1 MKKFI
6 IIDHSLCSL
15 QGHHYEC
22 SISVAEAATRSGYQP
37 IILANRALSRSLL
50 STEIQIIP
58 VFDVDWFNQP
68 IVIDEEKYNREQL
81 ENKEKKPFKEYINY
95 QLYIWNYKYPKWSIF
110 GEKVE
115 GSTKRSKEWLKKDWQ
130 LLRSIPLSNTLWGLL
145 KIIWGLIRFIFGLA
159 IKSISE
165 IAKKTGKLS
174 QNPIAKNQSFTET
187 LAEILPTLNLTPEDQ
202 VLIHTFGIE
211 QLEEL
216 YYFLEKSDRAS
227 LPTYHLLFRRDTDEP
242 LVINAKGMGL
252 KRSLQAFYDSQ
263 LWPNK
268 IRFYTDTE
276 DLVRKHNALSPVQLS
291 QVPISFRQEKLVDQS
306 SQDVKDFIH
315 IVYLGDARSEKGY
328 QHLPNLIDALWPT
341 YLQLNKVKFT
351 IQSNYNV
358 QGGEVEILAAKLAL
372 SQYPENKIKLIDHPI
387 SPDDYYQLL
396 ASADIV
402 VLPYNPQN
410 YQRTSGVLTEALAAG
425 KPVVVPDGSWLA
437 QQVDETRAS
446 IYRDPQDLPQAV
458 IRLLENLPTFTQAA
472 QQFSIQWR
480 SRQSPDY
487 FLDCLLKS
495 AAWSTAQLSTGEI
508 RQPKSVPL
516 PPSVLLI
523 LSADLILDGENL
535 DKLNY
540 FSQCDYRV
548 YGIFY
553 SSEKDVNIHS
563 LKQILESY
571 RLYQFWILTDKNDRI
586 DPKDFTSFEY
596 QQYLEDSYYQ
606 RSTLLQT
613 WMDASCLQ
621 IPAELKQ
628 TINNIH
634 IDLVYIDS
642 LIYGQY
648 TKKLGLNTTTI
659 ILDVS
664 QLYSYHYALRDRREV
679 SPQELNWE
687 IEKLKQYPVLVTN
700 FEHLAEKLKELTGN
714 SQAYGISDTSKSK
727 TVLNYL
733 ALNQACQNILGD
745 KTLAVEQFNTSSKI
759 AILYPWGDIQERQ
772 SGASQ
777 RTGLLLDYLQKQ
789 AFETRVYTIGKPR
802 KIWSE
807 GIYYEYYNSDFGQAE
822 LVKNVYQDA
831 YESWRET
838 LNLLGENVDDGL
850 STLNENWLP
859 WIYYQFRFDPSFKN
873 WIEGI
878 TDWADIVILEY
889 PFWGE
894 ILGKICSQKNVKL
907 ILTAHDVLSYNLDE
921 DSLLR
926 KIALTEEINALKQ
939 ADAVVTLSQDDQTF
953 FEKYQIKSHCVPIAI
968 DTKKINDVCQ
978 KRSTLKNP
986 EELAIANRLN
996 SDFCLFVGSQ
1006 HNPNIEAVKQIRQ
1019 WSNSTPSTAETFT
1032 GQFVIV
1038 GGCWQIEEK
1047 GNFISL
1053 GKVSDEL
1060 LTYLYQRAILV
1071 LSPLS
1076 SGTGMSVKTIEAMAY
1091 GKVILGTSVGFRG
1104 YPVESGVNC
1113 VMCDNLDDYPEKIG
1127 HLIQQPEVLNRIGQ
1141 QAKEFA
1147 QDYDYHLLYKTYLDL
1162 IL

>member
-22 SISVAEAATRSGYQP
+22 SISVAEAAARAGYQP

-50 STEIQIIP
+50 STEIRIIP

-68 IVIDEEKYNREQL
+68 IVIEKEKF
-81 ENKEKKPFKEYINY
+81 NKEKSENTKKKTFQEYIHY
-95 QLYIWNYKYPKWSIF
+95 QLYLWNYKYPRWSIF

-159 IKSISE
+159 LKVISK
-165 IAKKTGKLS
+165 IFKKVGKPS
-174 QNPIAKNQSFTET
+174 QVLTSKNQSFTET
-187 LAEILPTLNLTPEDQ
+187 LAEILPTLNLTPDDQ
-202 VLIHTFGIE
+202 VFIHTFGIE

-216 YYFLEKSDRAS
+216 YYFLAKSDRDL

-252 KRSLQAFYDSQ
+252 KVCLQAFYDSQ
-263 LWPNK
+263 LWPSK

-291 QVPISFRQEKLVDQS
+291 QVPIPFRQEKLVNQS
-306 SQDVKDFIH
+306 SQEVKGYIH

-328 QHLPNLIDALWPT
+328 QHLPNLIDALWQN
-341 YLQLNKVKFT
+341 YLQPNKVKFT
-351 IQSNYNV
+351 IQSNYNIE
-358 QGGEVEILAAKLAL
+358 GGEVEILAAKLSL
-372 SQYPENKIKLIDHPI
+372 SQYPKSKIKLIDHPMQ
-387 SPDDYYQLL
+387 PDDYYQLL

-437 QQVDETRAS
+437 QQVDESRGS
-446 IYRDPQDLPQAV
+446 IYRDPQDLSQAV
-458 IRLLENLPTFTQAA
+458 IRLLENLPTFTQSAKA
-472 QQFSIQWR
+472 FSIHWR

-487 FLDCLLKS
+487 FLDCLLKPVDWRS
-495 AAWSTAQLSTGEI
+495 IQSPIE
-508 RQPKSVPL
+508 QPKLVQL

-523 LSADLILDGENL
+523 LSADLILEGGNL
-535 DKLNY
+535 EQLNY
-540 FSQCDYRV
+540 FCRCGYRV

-553 SSEKDVNIHS
+553 TSEKVVNLNS

-571 RLYQFWILTDKNDRI
+571 RLYQFWILTGKDERI
-586 DPKDFTSFEY
+586 DPNSFTSFEY

-606 RSTLLQT
+606 RSTLLQY
-613 WMDASCLQ
+613 WIDASRLQ
-621 IPAELKQ
+621 IPTELKQ
-628 TINNIH
+628 TLNNIQ
-634 IDLVYIDS
+634 INLVYIDS
-642 LIYGQY
+642 MIYGQY
-648 TKKLGLNTTTI
+648 TKKLDLKTTI
-659 ILDVS
+659 VILEVS
-664 QLYSYHYALRDRREV
+664 QLYSYNYALCDRREV
-679 SPQELNWE
+679 DPQELNWE
-687 IEKLKQYPVLVTN
+687 IEQLKQYPVLVTD
-700 FEHLAEKLKELTGN
+700 FQHLAEKLQELTKN
-714 SQAYGISDTSKSK
+714 NQIYGIK
-727 TVLNYL
+727 TVSNPKIVLNYP

-745 KTLAVEQFNTSSKI
+745 KTLAIEKFNHSPKI

-777 RTGLLLDYLQKQ
+777 RTGLLLDYLQNQ
-789 AFETRVYTIGKPR
+789 AFETRVYTIGQTQ

-807 GIYYEYYNSDFGQAE
+807 GIYYEYYNSDFEQAE

-831 YESWRET
+831 YRSWRET
-838 LNLLGENVDDGL
+838 LNLLGENVDNGL

-859 WIYYQFRFDPSFKN
+859 GIYYQFRFDPSFKN
-873 WIEGI
+873 WVERI
-878 TDWADIVILEY
+878 TDWADVVILEY

-907 ILTAHDVLSYNLDE
+907 ILTAHDVLSHNLDK

-939 ADAVVTLSQDDQTF
+939 ADAVVTLSENDQSF
-953 FEKYQIKSHCVPIAI
+953 FEKYNIKSYCVPIAI
-968 DTKKINDVCQ
+968 DAEKINNTCQ

-986 EELAIANRLN
+986 EELEITNRLN

-1006 HNPNIEAVKQIRQ
+1006 HNPNMEAVKQIRH
-1019 WSNSTPSTAETFT
+1019 WLNSTNPISAPNTV
-1032 GQFVIV
+1032 QFVIV
-1038 GGCWQIEEK
+1038 GSCWPIEEE

-1060 LTYLYQRAILV
+1060 LIYLYQRATLV

-1076 SGTGMSVKTIEAMAY
+1076 SGTGMSVKIIEAMAY

-1104 YPVESGVNC
+1104 YPVKSGINC
-1113 VMCDNLDDYPEKIG
+1113 VICDSLEDYPKKIEQ
-1127 HLIQQPEVLNRIGQ
+1127 LLQQPEVLELMGKKAR
-1141 QAKEFA
+1141 EFA
-1147 QDYDYHLLYKTYLDL
+1147 QGYDYHLLYKTYLDL

>member
-22 SISVAEAATRSGYQP
+22 SISVAEAAVRAGYQP

-50 STEIQIIP
+50 SSEIKIIP

-68 IVIDEEKYNREQL
+68 IILEKEKYNKETS
-81 ENKEKKPFKEYINY
+81 EKKTFKESIHY
-95 QLYIWNYKYPKWSIF
+95 QLYLWNYKYPCWSIF

-145 KIIWGLIRFIFGLA
+145 KIIWGLIRFIFGLGVKG
-159 IKSISE
+159 ISKIGKKSNKS
-165 IAKKTGKLS
+165 S
-174 QNPIAKNQSFTET
+174 QVLASKNQSFTET
-187 LAEILPTLNLTPEDQ
+187 LVEILPTLNLTPNDQ

-216 YYFLEKSDRAS
+216 YYFFKKSDRDL
-227 LPTYHLLFRRDTDEP
+227 LPTYHLLFRRDTDES

-252 KRSLQAFYDSQ
+252 KVCLQAFYDSQ

-276 DLVRKHNALSPVQLS
+276 DLVKKYNALSSVKLG
-291 QVPISFRQEKLVDQS
+291 QVPIPFRQEKLVNQS
-306 SQDVKDFIH
+306 SQDAKDFIH

-328 QHLPNLIDALWPT
+328 QHLPNLIDALWQN
-341 YLQLNKVKFT
+341 YLQTDKVKFT
-351 IQSNYNV
+351 IQSNYNID
-358 QGGEVEILAAKLAL
+358 GGEVEILAAKLAL
-372 SQYPENKIKLIDHPI
+372 SQYPESKIKLIDHPM

-396 ASADIV
+396 ALADIV
-402 VLPYNPQN
+402 ILPYNPQN

-425 KPVVVPDGSWLA
+425 KPVVVPKGSWLA
-437 QQVDETRAS
+437 RQVDETRAS

-472 QQFSIQWR
+472 QEFSLNWR

-487 FLDCLLKS
+487 FLDCLLKPVD
-495 AAWSTAQLSTGEI
+495 WPLVKLPIEQTQ
-508 RQPKSVPL
+508 SVEL
-516 PPSVLLI
+516 FPSVLLI
-523 LSADLILDGENL
+523 LSVELILEGENL

-540 FSQCDYRV
+540 FCQCGYRV
-548 YGIFY
+548 YAIFY
-553 SSEKDVNIHS
+553 ISEKAVDINYI
-563 LKQILESY
+563 KQILESY
-571 RLYQFWILTDKNDRI
+571 KLYQFWILTDKYERI
-586 DPKDFTSFEY
+586 DPKSFTSSKY
-596 QQYLEDSYYQ
+596 QQYLEDSYYK
-606 RSTLLQT
+606 RSTLLRD
-613 WMDASCLQ
+613 WMDASRLQ
-621 IPAELKQ
+621 IPIELKQ
-628 TINNIH
+628 TLNNIQ

-642 LIYGQY
+642 LIYAQY
-648 TKKLGLNTTTI
+648 SQKLALDTKTI
-659 ILDVS
+659 ILEVS

-679 SPQELNWE
+679 NPQELNWE
-687 IEKLKQYPVLVTN
+687 IEQLKQYPVLVTDSQ
-700 FEHLAEKLKELTGN
+700 HLTEKLKELTAN
-714 SQAYGISDTSKSK
+714 SQIHGISHLSKSK
-727 TVLNYL
+727 ICLNYL
-733 ALNQACQNILGD
+733 ALNQACRNILGN
-745 KTLAVEQFNTSSKI
+745 KTLAIEKFNPSPKI
-759 AILYPWGDIQERQ
+759 AILYPWEDIQERQ

-777 RTGLLLDYLQKQ
+777 RTSLLLDYLQKQ
-789 AFETRVYTIGKPR
+789 AFETRVYTIGQPR
-802 KIWSE
+802 KIWLE

-831 YESWRET
+831 YSSWRET
-838 LNLLGENVDDGL
+838 LNLMGENVDDGL

-873 WIEGI
+873 WIERI
-878 TDWADIVILEY
+878 TTWADVVILEY

-894 ILGKICSQKNVKL
+894 ILGKICPQKNVKL
-907 ILTAHDVLSYNLDE
+907 ILTAHDVLSNNLDK

-926 KIALTEEINALKQ
+926 KIALAEEINALKQ
-939 ADAVVTLSQDDQTF
+939 ADFVVTLSENDQAF
-953 FEKYQIKSHCVPIAI
+953 FEKYNIKSYCVPIAI
-968 DTKKINDVCQ
+968 NTEKINDICQ
-978 KRSTLKNP
+978 KKIILNNL

-1019 WSNSTPSTAETFT
+1019 WSNLANSISGEFT
-1032 GQFVIV
+1032 GKFVIV
-1038 GGCWQIEEK
+1038 GGCWEGEEE

-1053 GKVSDEL
+1053 GKVSDKL
-1060 LTYLYQRAILV
+1060 LSYLYQRATLV

-1113 VMCDNLDDYPEKIG
+1113 VVCDNLEDYPEKIEQ
-1127 HLIQQPEVLNRIGQ
+1127 LLQQPEVLDSMGKKAQ
-1141 QAKEFA
+1141 EFA

>member
-6 IIDHSLCSL
+6 IIDHSLCNL

-22 SISVAEAATRSGYQP
+22 SISVAEAASRVAYQP

-50 STEIQIIP
+50 STEIKIIP

-68 IVIDEEKYNREQL
+68 MVVEEEKSSKANP
-81 ENKEKKPFKEYINY
+81 EKKTFKENINY
-95 QLYIWNYKYPKWSIF
+95 QLYLWNYKYPKWSIF

-145 KIIWGLIRFIFGLA
+145 KIIWGLIRFIFGLGL
-159 IKSISE
+159 KVISK
-165 IAKKTGKLS
+165 IFKKVGKPS
-174 QNPIAKNQSFTET
+174 QVPTSKNQSFTET
-187 LAEILPTLNLTPEDQ
+187 LAEILSTLNLTPEDQ

-216 YYFLEKSDRAS
+216 YYFLEKSDRVS

-242 LVINAKGMGL
+242 LVLNAKGMGL
-252 KRSLQAFYDSQ
+252 KGSLQAFYDSQ

-276 DLVRKHNALSPVQLS
+276 DLVRKHNALSPAQVT
-291 QVPISFRQEKLVDQS
+291 QVPIPFRQEKLVNPS
-306 SQDVKDFIH
+306 SQDAKGFIH

-328 QHLPNLIDALWPT
+328 QHLPNLIDGLWPT
-341 YLQLNKVKFT
+341 YLQLDKVKFT
-351 IQSNYNV
+351 IQSNYNI

-372 SQYPENKIKLIDHPI
+372 SQYPENKVKLIDHPM

-425 KPVVVPDGSWLA
+425 KPVVVPNGSWLA
-437 QQVDETRAS
+437 QQVDESRAS

-472 QQFSIQWR
+472 QQFSIHWR

-487 FLDCLLKS
+487 FLDCLLKPVDWPS
-495 AAWSTAQLSTGEI
+495 VKLPIE
-508 RQPKSVPL
+508 QPKLVQL

-523 LSADLILDGENL
+523 LSADLILEGENL
-535 DKLNY
+535 EKLNY
-540 FSQCDYRV
+540 FCRCGYRV

-553 SSEKDVNIHS
+553 TSEKVVNINS

-571 RLYQFWILTDKNDRI
+571 RLYQFWILTDKDERI

-606 RSTLLQT
+606 RSTLLQD
-613 WMDASCLQ
+613 WIDASRLQ
-621 IPAELKQ
+621 ISTELKQ
-628 TINNIH
+628 TLNNIQ

-648 TKKLGLNTTTI
+648 SKKLDLKTKTV
-659 ILDVS
+659 ILEVS
-664 QLYSYHYALRDRREV
+664 QLYSYNYALRDRREV
-679 SPQELNWE
+679 DAQELNWE
-687 IEKLKQYPVLVTN
+687 IEQLKQYPVLLTN
-700 FEHLAEKLKELTGN
+700 FQQLAEKLKELTGN
-714 SQAYGISDTSKSK
+714 SQVYGISHISKSK

-733 ALNQACQNILGD
+733 ALNQACQNILGN
-745 KTLAVEQFNTSSKI
+745 KTLEIEQFNTSSKI

-789 AFETRVYTIGKPR
+789 AFETRVYTIGQPR

-807 GIYYEYYNSDFGQAE
+807 GIYYEYYNSDFTQAE

-831 YESWRET
+831 YASWRET
-838 LNLLGENVDDGL
+838 LNLLEENVDDGL

-878 TDWADIVILEY
+878 TDWADVVILEY

-894 ILGKICSQKNVKL
+894 ILGKICPQKNVKL
-907 ILTAHDVLSYNLDE
+907 ILTAHDILSHSLDE

-926 KIALTEEINALKQ
+926 KIALTEEINALKK
-939 ADAVVTLSQDDQTF
+939 ANAVVTLSINDQAF
-953 FEKYQIKSHCVPIAI
+953 FEKYKIKSHCVPIAI
-968 DTKKINDVCQ
+968 NTEKINDICQ

-986 EELAIANRLN
+986 GELAIANRLN

-1006 HNPNIEAVKQIRQ
+1006 HNPNIEAVKQIHQ
-1019 WSNSTPSTAETFT
+1019 WLNLTLSTSGTFT

-1038 GGCWQIEEK
+1038 GGCWQIQEK

-1060 LTYLYQRAILV
+1060 LTYLYQRATLV

-1076 SGTGMSVKTIEAMAY
+1076 SGTGMSVKIIEAMAY

-1113 VMCDNLDDYPEKIG
+1113 VVCDNLDNYPKKIEQ
-1127 HLIQQPEVLNRIGQ
+1127 LLQQPKVLNQI
-1141 QAKEFA
+1141 AKNSWEFA
-1147 QDYDYHLLYKTYLDL
+1147 QNYDYQKLYKTYLDL

>member
-6 IIDHSLCSL
+6 IIDHSLCNL

-22 SISVAEAATRSGYQP
+22 SISVAEAAVRAGYQT
-37 IILANRALSRSLL
+37 IILANKALSRSLL
-50 STEIQIIP
+50 SSEIKIIP
-58 VFDVDWFNQP
+58 VFDIDWFNQP
-68 IVIDEEKYNREQL
+68 MVIQREKS
-81 ENKEKKPFKEYINY
+81 NKETPEKKTFKESINY
-95 QLYIWNYKYPKWSIF
+95 QLYLWNYKYPQWSIF

-145 KIIWGLIRFIFGLA
+145 KIIWGLIRFIFVLSL
-159 IKSISE
+159 KVISK
-165 IAKKTGKLS
+165 IFKKISKPS
-174 QNPIAKNQSFTET
+174 QVLTSKNQSFTET
-187 LAEILPTLNLTPEDQ
+187 LAEILPTFNLTPDDQ
-202 VLIHTFGIE
+202 ILIHTFGIE

-216 YYFLEKSDRAS
+216 YYFLAKSDHGL

-252 KRSLQAFYDSQ
+252 KGCLQAFYDSQ

-276 DLVRKHNALSPVQLS
+276 DLVRKHNSFSPVQVT
-291 QVPISFRQEKLVDQS
+291 QVPIPFRQEKLINQS
-306 SQDVKDFIH
+306 SQEVKSYIH

-328 QHLPNLIDALWPT
+328 QHLPNLIDALWQN

-351 IQSNYNV
+351 IQSNYNI
-358 QGGEVEILAAKLAL
+358 QAGEVEILAAKLAL
-372 SQYPENKIKLIDHPI
+372 SQYPKSKIKLIDHPMQ
-387 SPDDYYQLL
+387 PDDYYQLL

-437 QQVDETRAS
+437 QQVDESRAS
-446 IYRDPQDLPQAV
+446 IYHDPQDLPQAI
-458 IRLLENLPTFTQAA
+458 IRLLKNLPTFTQSA
-472 QQFSIQWR
+472 QQFSLQWR

-487 FLDCLLKS
+487 FLDCLLKPVDWRS
-495 AAWSTAQLSTGEI
+495 IKSPIE
-508 RQPKSVPL
+508 QPKLVQL

-523 LSADLILDGENL
+523 LSADVILEGENL
-535 DKLNY
+535 EKLNY
-540 FSQCDYRV
+540 FCRCGYRV

-553 SSEKDVNIHS
+553 TSEKVVNINS

-571 RLYQFWILTDKNDRI
+571 RLYQFWILTDKDKRI
-586 DPKDFTSFEY
+586 DPKNFTSSEY
-596 QQYLEDSYYQ
+596 QRYLEDSYYQ
-606 RSTLLQT
+606 RSTLLQD
-613 WMDASCLQ
+613 WMDASRLQ

-628 TINNIH
+628 ILNNIQ
-634 IDLVYIDS
+634 IDVVYIDS

-648 TKKLGLNTTTI
+648 SKKLDLKAKTI
-659 ILDVS
+659 ILEIS
-664 QLYSYHYALRDRREV
+664 QLYSYNYALRDRREV
-679 SPQELNWE
+679 DPQELNWE
-687 IEKLKQYPVLVTN
+687 IEQLKQYPILVTN
-700 FEHLAEKLKELTGN
+700 FQYLTEKLKELTGN
-714 SQAYGISDTSKSK
+714 YQIYGISIIFNQKM
-727 TVLNYL
+727 VLNYL
-733 ALNQACQNILGD
+733 ALNQACQNILGQ
-745 KTLAVEQFNTSSKI
+745 KTLLIRPKI

-789 AFETRVYTIGKPR
+789 TFETRVYTIGQAR
-802 KIWSE
+802 KVWSE
-807 GIYYEYYNSDFGQAE
+807 EVCYEYYNSDFGQAE

-831 YESWRET
+831 YASWRET
-838 LNLLGENVDDGL
+838 LNLLGENVDNDL
-850 STLNENWLP
+850 SNFNENNENWLP

-873 WIEGI
+873 WIERI
-878 TDWADIVILEY
+878 TDWADVVILEY

-894 ILGKICSQKNVKL
+894 ILGKICHKKNVKL
-907 ILTAHDVLSYNLDE
+907 ILTAHDVLSHSLDE

-939 ADAVVTLSQDDQTF
+939 ADAVVTLSENDQAF
-953 FEKYQIKSHCVPIAI
+953 FEKYNIKNYCVPIAI
-968 DTKKINDVCQ
+968 DTEKINHACH
-978 KRSTLKNP
+978 KRSIVKNP
-986 EELAIANRLN
+986 EELKIANQLN

-1006 HNPNIEAVKQIRQ
+1006 HNPNMEAVKQIRQ
-1019 WSNSTPSTAETFT
+1019 WLNPTNPISALNTV
-1032 GQFVIV
+1032 QFVIV
-1038 GGCWQIEEK
+1038 GGCWPIEKE

-1053 GKVSDEL
+1053 GKVSDDL
-1060 LTYLYQRAILV
+1060 LTYLYQRATLV

-1076 SGTGMSVKTIEAMAY
+1076 SGTGMSVKIIEAMAY
-1091 GKVILGTSVGFRG
+1091 GKIILGTSIGFRG

-1113 VMCDNLDDYPEKIG
+1113 VVCDNLDDYPEKIG
-1127 HLIQQPEVLNRIGQ
+1127 YLLQQPEVLNRIGQ
-1141 QAKEFA
+1141 QAKKFA

>member
-1 MKKFI
+1 MNKFI
-6 IIDHSLCSL
+6 IIDHSLCNL

-22 SISVAEAATRSGYQP
+22 SISVAEAAVRAGYQP

-50 STEIQIIP
+50 STEIRIMP

-68 IVIDEEKYNREQL
+68 MVIR
-81 ENKEKKPFKEYINY
+81 KEKSNQENPEKKTFKEYINY
-95 QLYIWNYKYPKWSIF
+95 QLYIWNYKYPKCSIF

-130 LLRSIPLSNTLWGLL
+130 LLRSIPLSNTLWGLS
-145 KIIWGLIRFIFGLA
+145 KIIWGLIRFIFGLGL
-159 IKSISE
+159 KGISK
-165 IAKKTGKLS
+165 IRKKLGKPS
-174 QNPIAKNQSFTET
+174 QVLASKNQSFTET
-187 LAEILPTLNLTPEDQ
+187 LAEILPTLNLTPDDQ

-216 YYFLEKSDRAS
+216 YYFLEKSDRVS

-252 KRSLQAFYDSQ
+252 KICLQAFYDSQ

-291 QVPISFRQEKLVDQS
+291 QVPIPFRQEKLVNPLTQEI
-306 SQDVKDFIH
+306 KDFVH

-328 QHLPNLIDALWPT
+328 QHLPNLIDALWST
-341 YLQLNKVKFT
+341 YLQPNKIKFT
-351 IQSNYNV
+351 IQSNYNI

-372 SQYPENKIKLIDHPI
+372 SQYPENKIKLIDHPM

-437 QQVDETRAS
+437 QQVDESRAS

-458 IRLLENLPTFTQAA
+458 IRLLENLPTFTQSA
-472 QQFSIQWR
+472 QEFSLNWR

-487 FLDCLLKS
+487 FLDCLLKPVDWPS
-495 AAWSTAQLSTGEI
+495 VKFPME
-508 RQPKSVPL
+508 QPKLVQL
-516 PPSVLLI
+516 PPSILLI
-523 LSADLILDGENL
+523 ISANLILEGENL
-535 DKLNY
+535 DKINY
-540 FSQCDYRV
+540 FCQCGYRV

-553 SSEKDVNIHS
+553 TSEKAVDINYI
-563 LKQILESY
+563 KQILESY
-571 RLYQFWILTDKNDRI
+571 KLYQFWILTDKYERI
-586 DPKDFTSFEY
+586 DPKSFTSSEY

-606 RSTLLQT
+606 RSTLLQD
-613 WMDASCLQ
+613 WIDASRLQ
-621 IPAELKQ
+621 IPVELKQ
-628 TINNIH
+628 TLNNIQ

-648 TKKLGLNTTTI
+648 SKTLNLKTKTV
-659 ILDVS
+659 ILQVS
-664 QLYSYHYALRDRREV
+664 QLYSYYYALRDRREV

-687 IEKLKQYPVLVTN
+687 IGQLKQYPVLVTN
-700 FEHLAEKLKELTGN
+700 FQHLAEKLKELTGN
-714 SQAYGISDTSKSK
+714 SQIYGISQISKSK
-727 TVLNYL
+727 TVLSYR
-733 ALNQACQNILGD
+733 ALSQACQDILD
-745 KTLAVEQFNTSSKI
+745 DRTLTVEQLNMNSKI

-777 RTGLLLDYLQKQ
+777 RTGLLLDYLQNQ
-789 AFETRVYTIGKPR
+789 TFETRVYTIGQPKN
-802 KIWSE
+802 IWSE
-807 GIYYEYYNSDFGQAE
+807 GIYYEYYNSDFRQAE

-831 YESWRET
+831 YASWQKT
-838 LNLLGENVDDGL
+838 LNFLGENIDNDF

-873 WIEGI
+873 WIERI
-878 TDWADIVILEY
+878 TDWADVVILEY

-894 ILGKICSQKNVKL
+894 ILGKICHKKNVKL
-907 ILTAHDVLSYNLDE
+907 ILTAHDVLSHNLDK

-939 ADAVVTLSQDDQTF
+939 ADAVVTLSKNDQAF
-953 FEKYQIKSHCVPIAI
+953 FEKYNIKTHCVPIAI
-968 DTKKINDVCQ
+968 DTEKINNICQ

-986 EELAIANRLN
+986 QELEIASKLN
-996 SDFCLFVGSQ
+996 SNFCLFVGSQ
-1006 HNPNIEAVKQIRQ
+1006 HTPNIEAVEQIHQ
-1019 WSNSTPSTAETFT
+1019 WLNPTPSTSEAFT

-1038 GGCWQIEEK
+1038 GGCWPIAEE

-1053 GKVSDEL
+1053 GKVSDEML
-1060 LTYLYQRAILV
+1060 SYLYQCASLV

-1076 SGTGMSVKTIEAMAY
+1076 AGTGMSVKTIEAMAY

-1113 VMCDNLDDYPEKIG
+1113 VVCDNLDDYPEKIG
-1127 HLIQQPEVLNRIGQ
+1127 QLLQQPDVLNRMGQ

-1147 QDYDYHLLYKTYLDL
+1147 QGYDYHLLYKTYLDL

>member
-22 SISVAEAATRSGYQP
+22 SISFAEAAVRAGYQP

-50 STEIQIIP
+50 STEIRIIP

-68 IVIDEEKYNREQL
+68 IVIEKEKF
-81 ENKEKKPFKEYINY
+81 NKEKSENTKKKTFQEYIHY
-95 QLYIWNYKYPKWSIF
+95 QLYLWNYKYPRWSIF

-130 LLRSIPLSNTLWGLL
+130 LLRSIPLSNTLWGLS
-145 KIIWGLIRFIFGLA
+145 KIILGLIRFIFGLTLKVMSK
-159 IKSISE
+159 IF
-165 IAKKTGKLS
+165 KKVGKPS
-174 QNPIAKNQSFTET
+174 QVLTSKNQSFTET
-187 LAEILPTLNLTPEDQ
+187 LTEILPTLNLTPEDQ
-202 VLIHTFGIE
+202 IFIHTFGIE

-216 YYFLEKSDRAS
+216 YYFLAKSDREL

-252 KRSLQAFYDSQ
+252 KVCLQAFYDSQ
-263 LWPNK
+263 LWPSK

-291 QVPISFRQEKLVDQS
+291 QVPIPFRQEKLINQS
-306 SQDVKDFIH
+306 FQEVKNYIH
-315 IVYLGDARSEKGY
+315 LVYLGDARSEKGY
-328 QHLPNLIDALWPT
+328 QYLPNLIDALWQN
-341 YLQLNKVKFT
+341 YLQPNKVKFT
-351 IQSNYNV
+351 IQSNYNIE
-358 QGGEVEILAAKLAL
+358 GGEVEILAAKLAL
-372 SQYPENKIKLIDHPI
+372 SQYPESKIKLIDHPMQ
-387 SPDDYYQLL
+387 PDDYYQLL

-425 KPVVVPDGSWLA
+425 KPVVVSDGSWLA
-437 QQVDETRAS
+437 QQVDESRAS

-458 IRLLENLPTFTQAA
+458 IRLLENLPTFTQSAKA
-472 QQFSIQWR
+472 FSIHWR

-487 FLDCLLKS
+487 FLDCLLKPVD
-495 AAWSTAQLSTGEI
+495 W
-508 RQPKSVPL
+508 PSVKLPIEQTQSVQL

-523 LSADLILDGENL
+523 LSADLILEGENL
-535 DKLNY
+535 EKLNY
-540 FSQCDYRV
+540 FCRCGYRV

-553 SSEKDVNIHS
+553 TSEKVVNLNS

-571 RLYQFWILTDKNDRI
+571 RLYQFWILTDKDERI
-586 DPKDFTSFEY
+586 APNSFTSFEY

-606 RSTLLQT
+606 RLTLLQY
-613 WMDASCLQ
+613 WIDASRLQ
-621 IPAELKQ
+621 IPTELKQ
-628 TINNIH
+628 TLNNIQ
-634 IDLVYIDS
+634 INLVYIDS

-648 TKKLGLNTTTI
+648 AKKLNLTI
-659 ILDVS
+659 KTVILEVS
-664 QLYSYHYALRDRREV
+664 QLYSYNYALSDRREV
-679 SPQELNWE
+679 DPQELNWE
-687 IEKLKQYPVLVTN
+687 IEQLKQYPVLVTN
-700 FEHLAEKLKELTGN
+700 FQHLAEKLKELTGN
-714 SQAYGISDTSKSK
+714 SQIYGISQTSKSK
-727 TVLNYL
+727 TLLNYQ
-733 ALNQACQNILGD
+733 ALNQACQNILGQ
-745 KTLAVEQFNTSSKI
+745 KTLSLEQLTTSPKI

-777 RTGLLLDYLQKQ
+777 RTGLLLDYLQQ
-789 AFETRVYTIGKPR
+789 QTFETRVYTIGQPR

-831 YESWRET
+831 YASWRKT
-838 LNLLGENVDDGL
+838 LNLLEENADNADNGL

-873 WIEGI
+873 WIERI
-878 TDWADIVILEY
+878 TDWADVVILEY

-894 ILGKICSQKNVKL
+894 ILGKICPQKNVKL
-907 ILTAHDVLSYNLDE
+907 ILTAHDVLSHSLDK

-926 KIALTEEINALKQ
+926 RIALTEEINSLKQ
-939 ADAVVTLSQDDQTF
+939 ADAVVTLSKNDQAF

-968 DTKKINDVCQ
+968 DTKKINSICQ
-978 KRSTLKNP
+978 QQSLLQNP
-986 EELAIANRLN
+986 QEVEIANRLN
-996 SDFCLFVGSQ
+996 VDFCLFVGSQ
-1006 HNPNIEAVKQIRQ
+1006 HNPNVEAVKQIRQ
-1019 WSNSTPSTAETFT
+1019 WSNSTPSTSETFA
-1032 GQFVIV
+1032 GQCIVV

-1053 GKVSDEL
+1053 GKVSDDL
-1060 LTYLYQRAILV
+1060 LTYLYQRATLV

-1113 VMCDNLDDYPEKIG
+1113 VVCDNLDNYPEKIG
-1127 HLIQQPEVLNRIGQ
+1127 HLLQQPEVLNRIGQ

>member
-6 IIDHSLCSL
+6 IIDHSLCNL

-22 SISVAEAATRSGYQP
+22 SISVAEAATRIGYQP

-50 STEIQIIP
+50 SSEIKIIP

-68 IVIDEEKYNREQL
+68 MVIQREKS
-81 ENKEKKPFKEYINY
+81 NKETPEKKTFKESINY
-95 QLYIWNYKYPKWSIF
+95 QLYLWNYKYPQWSIF

-145 KIIWGLIRFIFGLA
+145 KIIWGLIRFIFGLSL
-159 IKSISE
+159 KVISN
-165 IAKKTGKLS
+165 ILKKISKPS
-174 QNPIAKNQSFTET
+174 QVLTSKNQSFTET
-187 LAEILPTLNLTPEDQ
+187 LAEILPTFNLTPEDQ
-202 VLIHTFGIE
+202 ILIHTFGIE

-216 YYFLEKSDRAS
+216 YYFLAKSDHDS

-242 LVINAKGMGL
+242 LVINVKGMGL
-252 KRSLQAFYDSQ
+252 KGCLQAFYDSQ

-276 DLVRKHNALSPVQLS
+276 DLVRKHNSLSPVQFT
-291 QVPISFRQEKLVDQS
+291 QVPIPFRQEKLINQS
-306 SQDVKDFIH
+306 SQEVKSYIH

-328 QHLPNLIDALWPT
+328 QHLPNLIDALWQN
-341 YLQLNKVKFT
+341 YLQLDKVKFT
-351 IQSNYNV
+351 IQSNYNI

-372 SQYPENKIKLIDHPI
+372 SQYPISKIKLIDHPMQ
-387 SPDDYYQLL
+387 PDDYYQLL

-425 KPVVVPDGSWLA
+425 KPVVVPKGSWLA

-458 IRLLENLPTFTQAA
+458 IRLLKNLRTFTKSA
-472 QQFSIQWR
+472 QQFSLQWR

-487 FLDCLLKS
+487 FLDCLLKPVDWRAIKS
-495 AAWSTAQLSTGEI
+495 PIE
-508 RQPKSVPL
+508 QPKLVQL

-523 LSADLILDGENL
+523 LSADVILEGENL
-535 DKLNY
+535 EKLNY
-540 FSQCDYRV
+540 FCRCGYRV

-553 SSEKDVNIHS
+553 TSEKVVNINS

-571 RLYQFWILTDKNDRI
+571 RLYQFWILTDKDKRI
-586 DPKDFTSFEY
+586 DPKNFTSSEY

-606 RSTLLQT
+606 RSTLLQD
-613 WMDASCLQ
+613 WMDASRLQ

-628 TINNIH
+628 ILNNIQ
-634 IDLVYIDS
+634 IDVVYIDS

-648 TKKLGLNTTTI
+648 SKKLDLKAKTI
-659 ILDVS
+659 ILEIS
-664 QLYSYHYALRDRREV
+664 QLYSYNYALRDRREIH
-679 SPQELNWE
+679 PQELNWE
-687 IEKLKQYPVLVTN
+687 IEQLKQYPILVTN
-700 FEHLAEKLKELTGN
+700 CQHLTEKLKELTGN
-714 SQAYGISDTSKSK
+714 YQIYGISIISNQKM
-727 TVLNYL
+727 VLNYL
-733 ALNQACQNILGD
+733 ALNQACQNILGQ
-745 KTLAVEQFNTSSKI
+745 KTLLIRPKI

-789 AFETRVYTIGKPR
+789 TFETRVYTIGQAR
-802 KIWSE
+802 KVWSE
-807 GIYYEYYNSDFGQAE
+807 EVCYEYYNSDFGQAE

-831 YESWRET
+831 YASWRET
-838 LNLLGENVDDGL
+838 LNLLGENVDNDL
-850 STLNENWLP
+850 SNFNENNENWLP

-873 WIEGI
+873 WIERI
-878 TDWADIVILEY
+878 TDWADVVILEY

-894 ILGKICSQKNVKL
+894 ILGKICHKKNVKL
-907 ILTAHDVLSYNLDE
+907 ILTAHDVLSNSLDK

-939 ADAVVTLSQDDQTF
+939 ADSVVTLSENDQAF
-953 FEKYQIKSHCVPIAI
+953 FEKYHIKNYCVPIAI
-968 DTKKINDVCQ
+968 DTEKINHACQ

-986 EELAIANRLN
+986 EELKIANQLN

-1006 HNPNIEAVKQIRQ
+1006 HNPNMKAVKQICQ
-1019 WSNSTPSTAETFT
+1019 WLNPTNPISALNTI
-1032 GQFVIV
+1032 QFVIV
-1038 GGCWQIEEK
+1038 GGCWPIEEE

-1053 GKVSDEL
+1053 GKVSDDL
-1060 LTYLYQRAILV
+1060 LTYLYQRATLV

-1076 SGTGMSVKTIEAMAY
+1076 SGTGMSVKIIEAMAY
-1091 GKVILGTSVGFRG
+1091 GKVILGTNVGFRG
-1104 YPVESGVNC
+1104 YPVKSGVNC
-1113 VMCDNLDDYPEKIG
+1113 VVCDNLDDYPEKIEQ
-1127 HLIQQPEVLNRIGQ
+1127 LLQQPDVLNWIGK
-1141 QAKEFA
+1141 QAREFA
-1147 QDYDYHLLYKTYLDL
+1147 QGYDYHLLYKTYLDL

>member
-6 IIDHSLCSL
+6 IIDHSLCNL

-22 SISVAEAATRSGYQP
+22 SISVAEAAVRAGYQP
-37 IILANRALSRSLL
+37 IILAHKALSRSLL
-50 STEIQIIP
+50 STKIRIMP

-68 IVIDEEKYNREQL
+68 IVIDEEKDNREKL
-81 ENKEKKPFKEYINY
+81 KNIEKKTFKESINY
-95 QLYIWNYKYPKWSIF
+95 QLYLWNYKYPKWSIF

-145 KIIWGLIRFIFGLA
+145 KIIWGLIRFIFELG
-159 IKSISE
+159 IKGISK
-165 IAKKTGKLS
+165 IVNKSNKLS
-174 QNPIAKNQSFTET
+174 QNLVTKNQSFTDT
-187 LAEILPTLNLTPEDQ
+187 LVAILPTLHLTPEDH

-216 YYFLEKSDRAS
+216 YYFLEKSDRVS
-227 LPTYHLLFRRDTDEP
+227 LPTYHLLLRRDTDEP

-252 KRSLQAFYDSQ
+252 KICLQTFYDSQ
-263 LWPNK
+263 LWPNS

-291 QVPISFRQEKLVDQS
+291 QVPIPFRQEKLVNPLTQEI
-306 SQDVKDFIH
+306 KDFVH

-328 QHLPNLIDALWPT
+328 QHLPNLIDALWST
-341 YLQLNKVKFT
+341 YLQSNKVKFT

-372 SQYPENKIKLIDHPI
+372 SQYPESKIKLIDHPMQ
-387 SPDDYYQLL
+387 PDDYYQLL

-437 QQVDETRAS
+437 QQVDESRAS

-458 IRLLENLPTFTQAA
+458 IRLLENLPTFTQSA
-472 QQFSIQWR
+472 QEFSINWR

-487 FLDCLLKS
+487 FLDCLLKPTDWRS
-495 AAWSTAQLSTGEI
+495 IELPIKKTQ
-508 RQPKSVPL
+508 SVQL

-523 LSADLILDGENL
+523 LAGNLILEGENL
-535 DKLNY
+535 EKLNY
-540 FSQCDYRV
+540 FCRCGYRV

-553 SSEKDVNIHS
+553 TSEKVLDTNS

-571 RLYQFWILTDKNDRI
+571 RCYEFWILTDKNDRI
-586 DPKDFTSFEY
+586 NPNDFTSSEY
-596 QQYLEDSYYQ
+596 QQYLEDSYYK
-606 RSTLLQT
+606 RSTLLRD
-613 WMDASCLQ
+613 WIDASRLQ
-621 IPAELKQ
+621 IPKELKQ
-628 TINNIH
+628 TLNNIQ

-642 LIYGQY
+642 LIYAQY
-648 TKKLGLNTTTI
+648 NQKLALDTKTI
-659 ILDVS
+659 ILEVS
-664 QLYSYHYALRDRREV
+664 QLYSYHYALRDRREID
-679 SPQELNWE
+679 PDELNWE
-687 IEKLKQYPVLVTN
+687 IEQLKQYPVLVTD
-700 FEHLAEKLKELTGN
+700 FQHLAEKLQELTGN
-714 SQAYGISDTSKSK
+714 SQIHDISYISKSK
-727 TVLNYL
+727 TFLNYL
-733 ALNQACQNILGD
+733 ALNRACQNILGD
-745 KTLAVEQFNTSSKI
+745 KTLAIEQFNTSPKI

-777 RTGLLLDYLQKQ
+777 RTGLLLDYLQNQ
-789 AFETRVYTIGKPR
+789 AFETRVYTIGQPR
-802 KIWSE
+802 KIWLE

-822 LVKNVYQDA
+822 LVKNVYQNA
-831 YESWRET
+831 YSSWRET

-873 WIEGI
+873 WIERI
-878 TDWADIVILEY
+878 TDWADVVILEY

-894 ILGKICSQKNVKL
+894 ILGKICPQKNVKL
-907 ILTAHDVLSYNLDE
+907 ILTAHDILSHSLEEN
-921 DSLLR
+921 SLLR
-926 KIALTEEINALKQ
+926 KIALTEEINALKK
-939 ADAVVTLSQDDQTF
+939 ADAVVTLSENDQAF
-953 FEKYQIKSHCVPIAI
+953 FEKYNVKSCCVPIAI
-968 DTKKINDVCQ
+968 DTKKINDICQ
-978 KRSTLKNP
+978 KTIILNNL
-986 EELAIANRLN
+986 EELEIANRLN

-1019 WSNSTPSTAETFT
+1019 WSNLANPISGEFT
-1032 GQFVIV
+1032 GKFVIV
-1038 GGCWQIEEK
+1038 GGCWEGEEE

-1060 LTYLYQRAILV
+1060 LSYLYQRATLI
-1071 LSPLS
+1071 LSPLN
-1076 SGTGMSVKTIEAMAY
+1076 SGTGMSVKIIEAMAY

-1113 VMCDNLDDYPEKIG
+1113 VVCDNLDNYPEKIG
-1127 HLIQQPEVLNRIGQ
+1127 QLLQQQIEVLDRMGKKAQ
-1141 QAKEFA
+1141 EFA
-1147 QDYDYHLLYKTYLDL
+1147 QGYDYHLLYKTYLDL

>member
-6 IIDHSLCSL
+6 IIDHSLCNL

-22 SISVAEAATRSGYQP
+22 SISVAEAAVRAGYQP

-50 STEIQIIP
+50 STEIRIIP

-68 IVIDEEKYNREQL
+68 MLIEKYN
-81 ENKEKKPFKEYINY
+81 KEKSENTKKKTFKEYINY
-95 QLYIWNYKYPKWSIF
+95 QLYLWNYKYPRWSIF

-115 GSTKRSKEWLKKDWQ
+115 GSTKRSKECLKKDWQ
-130 LLRSIPLSNTLWGLL
+130 LLRSIPLSNTLWGLS
-145 KIIWGLIRFIFGLA
+145 KIILGLIRFIFGLGLK
-159 IKSISE
+159 IISK
-165 IAKKTGKLS
+165 ILKKVGKTS
-174 QNPIAKNQSFTET
+174 QVLTSKNQSFTET
-187 LAEILPTLNLTPEDQ
+187 LAEILSTLNITPDDHIF
-202 VLIHTFGIE
+202 IHTFGIE

-216 YYFLEKSDRAS
+216 YYFLEKSDRVS

-252 KRSLQAFYDSQ
+252 KGCLQAFYDSQ
-263 LWPNK
+263 LWPSK

-276 DLVRKHNALSPVQLS
+276 DLVRKYNAISPVQLS
-291 QVPISFRQEKLVDQS
+291 QVPIPFRQEKLINQL
-306 SQDVKDFIH
+306 SQQVKNYIH

-328 QHLPNLIDALWPT
+328 QHLPNLIDVLWSN
-341 YLQLNKVKFT
+341 YLQLDKVKFT
-351 IQSNYNV
+351 IQSNYNID
-358 QGGEVEILAAKLAL
+358 GGEVEILAAKLAL
-372 SQYPENKIKLIDHPI
+372 SQYPKSKIKLIDNPMP
-387 SPDDYYQLL
+387 PDDYYQLL

-402 VLPYNPQN
+402 ILPYNPQN

-458 IRLLENLPTFTQAA
+458 IRLLENLPTFTQSA
-472 QQFSIQWR
+472 QEFSLNWR
-480 SRQSPDY
+480 PRQSPDY
-487 FLDCLLKS
+487 FLDRLLKPVDWPS
-495 AAWSTAQLSTGEI
+495 VKFPME
-508 RQPKSVPL
+508 QPKLVQL

-523 LSADLILDGENL
+523 LSANLILEGENL
-535 DKLNY
+535 DKINY
-540 FSQCDYRV
+540 FCQCGYRV

-553 SSEKDVNIHS
+553 TSEKAVDINYI
-563 LKQILESY
+563 KQILESY
-571 RLYQFWILTDKNDRI
+571 KLYQFWILTDKYKRI
-586 DPKDFTSFEY
+586 NLKSFTSSEY

-606 RSTLLQT
+606 RSTLLQD
-613 WMDASCLQ
+613 WIDASRLH
-621 IPAELKQ
+621 IPVELKQ
-628 TINNIH
+628 TLNNIQ

-648 TKKLGLNTTTI
+648 SKTLNLKTKTV
-659 ILDVS
+659 ILQVS
-664 QLYSYHYALRDRREV
+664 QLCSYHYALRDRREV
-679 SPQELNWE
+679 NPQELSWE
-687 IEKLKQYPVLVTN
+687 IEQLKQYPVLVTD
-700 FEHLAEKLKELTGN
+700 FQHLAEKLKELTAN
-714 SQAYGISDTSKSK
+714 SQVYGISHISKSK
-727 TVLNYL
+727 TFLNYL
-733 ALNQACQNILGD
+733 VLNQGCQNILGG
-745 KTLAVEQFNTSSKI
+745 KTLAVEKFNPNPKI

-789 AFETRVYTIGKPR
+789 VFETRVYTIGQPK
-802 KIWSE
+802 KIYLE

-831 YESWRET
+831 YTSWRKT
-838 LNLLGENVDDGL
+838 LHLLGENVDDSL
-850 STLNENWLP
+850 STLHENWLP

-873 WIEGI
+873 WIERI
-878 TDWADIVILEY
+878 TDWADVVILEY

-894 ILGKICSQKNVKL
+894 ILGKICPQKNVKL

-968 DTKKINDVCQ
+968 DTEKINDICQ
-978 KRSTLKNP
+978 KRIILNNL

-1019 WSNSTPSTAETFT
+1019 WSNLANPISGEVT
-1032 GQFVIV
+1032 GKFVIV
-1038 GGCWQIEEK
+1038 GGCWQIEEG

-1053 GKVSDEL
+1053 GKVSDKL
-1060 LTYLYQRAILV
+1060 LSYLYQRATLV

-1104 YPVESGVNC
+1104 YPVESDVNC
-1113 VMCDNLDDYPEKIG
+1113 VVCDNLDDYPEKIEQ
-1127 HLIQQPEVLNRIGQ
+1127 LLQQPEVLDRVGKKAQ
-1141 QAKEFA
+1141 EFA

>member
-6 IIDHSLCSL
+6 IIDHSLCNL

-22 SISVAEAATRSGYQP
+22 SISVAETAVRAGYQP

-50 STEIQIIP
+50 LPEIKILP

-68 IVIDEEKYNREQL
+68 IILEKEKYN
-81 ENKEKKPFKEYINY
+81 KEKSENTKKKNFKEYINY
-95 QLYIWNYKYPKWSIF
+95 QFYIWNYKYPRWSIF

-145 KIIWGLIRFIFGLA
+145 KIIWGLIRFIFGLGVKG
-159 IKSISE
+159 ISKIGKKSNKS
-165 IAKKTGKLS
+165 S
-174 QNPIAKNQSFTET
+174 QVLASKNQSFTET
-187 LAEILPTLNLTPEDQ
+187 LVEILPTLNLTPNDQ

-216 YYFLEKSDRAS
+216 YYFFKKSDRDL

-252 KRSLQAFYDSQ
+252 KVCLQAFYDSQ

-276 DLVRKHNALSPVQLS
+276 DLVKKYNALSSVKLS
-291 QVPISFRQEKLVDQS
+291 QVPIPFRQEKLVNQS
-306 SQDVKDFIH
+306 SQDAKDFIH

-341 YLQLNKVKFT
+341 YLQLDKVKFT
-351 IQSNYNV
+351 IQSNYNIE
-358 QGGEVEILAAKLAL
+358 GGEVEILAAKLAL
-372 SQYPENKIKLIDHPI
+372 SQYPESKIKLIDHPM

-402 VLPYNPQN
+402 ILPYNPQN

-425 KPVVVPDGSWLA
+425 KPVVVPKGSWLA

-446 IYRDPQDLPQAV
+446 IYRDPQDLLQAV

-472 QQFSIQWR
+472 QEFSLNWR

-487 FLDCLLKS
+487 FLDCLLKPVDWPS
-495 AAWSTAQLSTGEI
+495 IKLPIEQTQ
-508 RQPKSVPL
+508 SVEVF
-516 PPSVLLI
+516 PSVLLI
-523 LSADLILDGENL
+523 LSAELILEGENL

-540 FSQCDYRV
+540 FCQCGYRV
-548 YGIFY
+548 YAIFY
-553 SSEKDVNIHS
+553 ISEKAIDINYI
-563 LKQILESY
+563 KQILESY
-571 RLYQFWILTDKNDRI
+571 KLYQFWILTNKYERI
-586 DPKDFTSFEY
+586 DPKSFTSSEY
-596 QQYLEDSYYQ
+596 QQYLEDSYYK
-606 RSTLLQT
+606 RSTLLQD
-613 WMDASCLQ
+613 WMDASRLQ
-621 IPAELKQ
+621 ISAESKQ
-628 TINNIH
+628 TLNNIQ

-648 TKKLGLNTTTI
+648 SKKLNLKTKTV
-659 ILDVS
+659 ILQVS
-664 QLYSYHYALRDRREV
+664 QLYSYYYALRDRREV
-679 SPQELNWE
+679 NPQELNWE
-687 IEKLKQYPVLVTN
+687 IEQLKQYPVLVTDSQ
-700 FEHLAEKLKELTGN
+700 HLTEKLKELTAN
-714 SQAYGISDTSKSK
+714 SQIHGISHLSKSK
-727 TVLNYL
+727 ICLNYL
-733 ALNQACQNILGD
+733 ALNQACQNILGN
-745 KTLAVEQFNTSSKI
+745 KTLAIEKFNPSPKI
-759 AILYPWGDIQERQ
+759 AILYPWEDIQERQ

-777 RTGLLLDYLQKQ
+777 RTSLLLDYLQKQ
-789 AFETRVYTIGKPR
+789 AFETRVYTIGQPR
-802 KIWSE
+802 KIWLE

-831 YESWRET
+831 YSSWRET
-838 LNLLGENVDDGL
+838 LNIMGENVDNGL

-859 WIYYQFRFDPSFKN
+859 LIYYQFRFDPSFKN
-873 WIEGI
+873 WIERI
-878 TDWADIVILEY
+878 TTWADVVILEY

-894 ILGKICSQKNVKL
+894 ILGKICPQKNVKL
-907 ILTAHDVLSYNLDE
+907 ILTAHDVLSNNLDK

-939 ADAVVTLSQDDQTF
+939 ADFVVTLSENDQAF
-953 FEKYQIKSHCVPIAI
+953 FEKYNIKSYCVPIAI
-968 DTKKINDVCQ
+968 NTEKINDICQ
-978 KRSTLKNP
+978 KKIILNNL

-1006 HNPNIEAVKQIRQ
+1006 HNPNMEAVKQIRQ
-1019 WSNSTPSTAETFT
+1019 WSNLANPISGEFT
-1032 GQFVIV
+1032 GKFVIV
-1038 GGCWQIEEK
+1038 GACWQIEEER
-1047 GNFISL
+1047 NFISL
-1053 GKVSDEL
+1053 GKVSDKL
-1060 LTYLYQRAILV
+1060 LSYLYQRATLV

-1104 YPVESGVNC
+1104 YPIESGVNC
-1113 VMCDNLDDYPEKIG
+1113 VVCDNLEDYPEKIEQ
-1127 HLIQQPEVLNRIGQ
+1127 LLQQPEVLDSMGKKAQ
-1141 QAKEFA
+1141 EFA